1 MKRTEAIKIR
11 QAIELGSVSLEDG
24 VALEVPQ
31 LYKAWQSGVSYLIN
45 ERLNYNG
52 ILYKVIQSHTSQSD
66 WTPDIVP
73 ALFTVVSPAGVI
85 LDWVQPTGAQDA
97 YNIGDK
103 VLFNGNTYES
113 IIDANVWSPTAYP
126 AGWKL
131 ITT

>member
-1 MKRTEAIKIR
+1 MYKNEVIKLR
-11 QAIELGSVSLEDG
+11 QAIELGSVSLEDI

-31 LYKAWQSGVSYLIN
+31 LYESWKAGVSYSIDK
-45 ERLNYNG
+45 RLNYNG
-52 ILYKVIQSHTSQSD
+52 VLYKVVQAHTSQSD

-73 ALFTVVSPAGVI
+73 ALFTVVAPPDVI
-85 LDWVQPTGAQDA
+85 PDWVQPTGAQDA

>member
-11 QAIELGSVSLEDG
+11 QAIELGSVSLEDS

-31 LYKAWQSGVSYLIN
+31 LYESWKAGVSYSIDK
-45 ERLNYNG
+45 RLNYNG
-52 ILYKVIQSHTSQSD
+52 TLYKVVQAHTSQSD

-73 ALFTVVSPAGVI
+73 ALFTAVAPPDVI

-113 IIDANVWSPTAYP
+113 VIDANVWSPTAYP
-126 AGWKL
+126 AGWNQL
-131 ITT
+131 